1 MASLSWW
8 LASRVLKRKLR
19 ATEKEVRGLR
29 YSFSTN
35 AEDLI
40 LERLL
45 PGKGRYIEIGGYHP
59 VVSSN
64 TWLLYLQG
72 WSGWVVEPNPAMK
85 AAWEKRRPEDRLV
98 QAAVAD
104 KDGEAWYD
112 EVRPHESANRIR
124 TLETEHT
131 PDAWRST
138 RIPVLSFQT
147 LCQREKIPLEEVRLL
162 AVDIEGMDAVFLGS
176 IDWKR
181 FRPEVVLAEGLGSGG
196 QGEIR
201 RIMEKAGYEFYG
213 RSGYE
218 DDPEAGVSLIFW
230 LPEKVVGSRH
240 RIRPGR
246 G

>member
-1 MASLSWW
+1 M
-8 LASRVLKRKLR
+8 
-19 ATEKEVRGLR
+19 R

-45 PGKGRYIEIGGYHP
+45 PGRGRYIEIGGYHP

-72 WSGWVVEPNPAMK
+72 WSGWVVEPNPALK
-85 AAWEKRRPEDRLV
+85 LQWEKRRPQDCLV

-112 EVRPHESANRIR
+112 EVHPHDSANRIR
-124 TLETEHT
+124 ALDTGRTSK
-131 PDAWRST
+131 AWRST
-138 RIPVLSFQT
+138 RISVLSFQT
-147 LCQREKIPLEEVRLL
+147 LCQREKIPLEQVRLL
-162 AVDIEGMDAVFLGS
+162 AVDIEGMDSLFLGS
-176 IDWKR
+176 IDWNR

-196 QGEIR
+196 QGEIQK
-201 RIMEKAGYEFYG
+201 IMETAGYEFYG

-218 DDPEAGVSLIFW
+218 DDPEAGISLIFW
-230 LPEKVVGSRH
+230 LPEKVVGSRY
-240 RIRPGR
+240 RISPVRC
-246 G
+246 